1 MREERYPSVVAPM
14 RRLVGGGGCT
24 VDQPSNRAAG
34 TSGALSKTRGASMS
48 RMSTWG
54 ARTVFQGGFSLIPRA
69 RTREATTARM
79 LTTRES
85 FRRKEGRYRGTS

>member
-48 RMSTWG
+48 RMSTLG
-54 ARTVFQGGFSLIPRA
+54 SSNGVPGRIFFDPTSED
-69 RTREATTARM
+69 TRGDHSADADD
-79 LTTRES
+79 S
-85 FRRKEGRYRGTS
+85 